1 MKYEKTFS
9 CFCKNYIFK
18 IMGNCLS
25 MDGCCRPF
33 IDRATEWPV
42 LARNMDISDEDIASR
57 VYSYWTVVSSLAG
70 LLAGFTYII
79 ANTEITFTGDDAD
92 KRSEIFGGI
101 VIITFFSAVF
111 ATLFSAMQ
119 YAMLNLVGT
128 KNVRWYIRNFWMVID
143 QPFAALAVTVVLMLI
158 STIVAIGGLYDNLVF
173 VISVVYG
180 GNVGLAIMVMFF
192 FFKFK
197 VNYRL
202 REDANSKNVEL
213 QLGTQNDA
221 NKTD

>member
-1 MKYEKTFS
+1 
-9 CFCKNYIFK
+9 
-18 IMGNCLS
+18 
-25 MDGCCRPF
+25 
-33 IDRATEWPV
+33 
-42 LARNMDISDEDIASR
+42 
-57 VYSYWTVVSSLAG
+57 
-70 LLAGFTYII
+70 
-79 ANTEITFTGDDAD
+79 
-92 KRSEIFGGI
+92 
-101 VIITFFSAVF
+101 
-111 ATLFSAMQ
+111 
-119 YAMLNLVGT
+119 
-128 KNVRWYIRNFWMVID
+128 MVID

-192 FFKFK
+192 LFKFK

-202 REDANSKNVEL
+202 REDANAKNVEL